1 MKNKNIKKIVT
12 GLAGL
17 GVAAALAGCGGGGG
31 GLGAPGTKVYTQ
43 RERLSR
49 PLVNEALATFANKR
63 HEINNTTT
71 PDQDTDPT
79 LLRGDIIAFMKDA
92 AGRDD
97 AHANALA
104 GLLTPDIMQIDL
116 NKGAPASYLGIET
129 NGLTGGTFGGRA
141 LTDDVVDISLGA
153 IFGETLSDPK
163 VNAVPAPDGKAPA
176 LEGLTKDH
184 VNDGAKNYTPNA
196 FPYMGVPK

>member
-31 GLGAPGTKVYTQ
+31 GAGTPGTKVYTQ

-49 PLVNEALATFANKR
+49 PLVNEALATFANNR
-63 HEINNTTT
+63 HEVNNVI
-71 PDQDTDPT
+71 PPT
-79 LLRGDIIAFMKDA
+79 EDVNELKNDIFRFMKDA

-104 GLLTPDIMQIDL
+104 GLLTPDVMQIDL
-116 NKGAPASYLGIET
+116 SKPAPASYLGIET
-129 NGLTGGTFGGRA
+129 GGFTGGTFGGRA
-141 LTDDVVDISLGA
+141 LQDDVVDISLGA
-153 IFGETLSDPK
+153 IFGETLSALK
-163 VNAVPAPDGKAPA
+163 VVPAADGKAI
-176 LEGLTKDH
+176 LTLTTDN
-184 VNDGAKNYTPNA
+184 VGDGAKNYTPNA
-196 FPYMGVPK
+196 FPYMGAPK